1 MVTSGKDFALVARTT
16 WFFST
21 GIGRASAALTPRALY
36 LFPEHT
42 FAAGATTRTKTD
54 FTIGGRRPYDAISG
68 LVATPAT
75 SADALDQQLGEWAK
89 QVDGPIVQD
98 LAEIKRIRIFQ
109 GWFRRSVVL
118 TKKESGY
125 DLKPMS
131 LRPTKEELP
140 AFVEL
145 LKDRPGTELK

>member
-1 MVTSGKDFALVARTT
+1 VVLLDRHRPGLGGADAPGALLVSRAHVC
-16 WFFST
+16 
-21 GIGRASAALTPRALY
+21 GRCDDPDQDR
-36 LFPEHT
+36 FH
-42 FAAGATTRTKTD
+42 D
-54 FTIGGRRPYDAISG
+54 RRPPSLRRDQRPRRD
-68 LVATPAT
+68 PAT